1 MIKRKKG
8 FTLTE
13 VLVVVVILG
22 ILAGLILPR
31 FFGQSERAVVSEAVG
46 MLSAVRQA
54 EASYFLEHTAYTA
67 NVAADLDV
75 DLSAVS
81 FSYGV
86 AVTAGP
92 PTTFTATATR
102 LPTAPANTNGCT
114 AAPFNG
120 CTITLTNAGV
130 WGGTHTYHP
139 NN

>member
-54 EASYFLEHTAYTA
+54 EASYFL
-67 NVAADLDV
+67 
-75 DLSAVS
+75 
-81 FSYGV
+81 
-86 AVTAGP
+86 
-92 PTTFTATATR
+92 
-102 LPTAPANTNGCT
+102 
-114 AAPFNG
+114 
-120 CTITLTNAGV
+120 
-130 WGGTHTYHP
+130 
-139 NN
+139 